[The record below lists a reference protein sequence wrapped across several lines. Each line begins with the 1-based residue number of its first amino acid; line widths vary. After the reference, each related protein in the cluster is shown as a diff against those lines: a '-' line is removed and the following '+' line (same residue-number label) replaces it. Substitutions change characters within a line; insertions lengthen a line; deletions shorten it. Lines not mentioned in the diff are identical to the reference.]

1 MINVTIMV
9 VPGKMARVDVLE
21 GATVVALAD
30 KAKTASPGID
40 WLGLAKDR
48 EVRVNK
54 KKFSNVAEVDAT
66 KGYAGSILST
76 PLNDGDVVLIITKI
90 KGNDGTTGV
99 LTCTIN
105 DEEYAL
111 ETPDT
116 IANVLKDVAKINL
129 DDVVSVEVNGDE
141 ANLQDL
147 VGDEDYIVVALKS
160 DEVEANDDDDDEP
173 VIIVNGVTFCS
184 NAEGKLEAIQAIIEL

>member
-1 MINVTIMV
+1 MNVTIMV
-9 VPGKMARVDVLE
+9 VPGRMTRVDLPG
-21 GATVVALAD
+21 GATVVDLAD
-30 KAKTASPGID
+30 KAKTILPDVD
-40 WLGLAKDR
+40 WPSLTRER

-116 IANVLKDVAKINL
+116 IANILKDVANINL
-129 DDVVSVEVNGDE
+129 DDVVSVEVNGEE

-147 VGDEDYIVVALKS
+147 VGDEDYIVISFKS
-160 DEVEANDDDDDEP
+160 EEVEDEDDEP
-173 VIIVNGVTFCS
+173 VITVNGVTFCS
-184 NAEGKLEAIQAIIEL
+184 DAEGKLEAIQAIIEL